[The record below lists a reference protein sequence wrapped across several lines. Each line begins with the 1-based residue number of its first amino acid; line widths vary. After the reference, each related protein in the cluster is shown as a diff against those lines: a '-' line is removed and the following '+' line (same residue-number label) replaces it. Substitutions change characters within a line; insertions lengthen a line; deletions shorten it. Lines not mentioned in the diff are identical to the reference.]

1 MAPSV
6 NHKTSAADQHG
17 TPPPS
22 GSFEGVI
29 VAILLTVAGIAVAY
43 ILDLSDGLRIAVM
56 VLAIAVGAAC
66 GAAITRGKRRKAAKA
81 RAEVEAE
88 RGHATDQENQ
98 RKLDEAKGRG
108 EL

>member
-1 MAPSV
+1 MAPAV

-17 TPPPS
+17 TPSPS
-22 GSFEGVI
+22 CSFEGVI
-29 VAILLTVAGIAVAY
+29 VAILVTVAGIAVAY

-56 VLAIAVGAAC
+56 VLAMAVGVAC
-66 GAAITRGKRRKAAKA
+66 GAAVTRGKRRRAAKA

-88 RGHATDQENQ
+88 RRHATDQEYQ

>member
-1 MAPSV
+1 
-6 NHKTSAADQHG
+6 
-17 TPPPS
+17 
-22 GSFEGVI
+22 
-29 VAILLTVAGIAVAY
+29 
-43 ILDLSDGLRIAVM
+43 M

-81 RAEVEAE
+81 RAEVEAK
-88 RGHATDQENQ
+88 RGHATDQEYQ